1 LIYVR
6 WESLLG
12 GLLRRGG
19 GEKIRQCVFF
29 SLVNRRGVAA
39 PGVMFPRDVLDDFKI
54 VAAGKDF
61 IGRKR
66 VFTRL

>member
-1 LIYVR
+1 MCAGSRCSEDYC
-6 WESLLG
+6 
-12 GLLRRGG
+12 GG
-19 GEKIRQCVFF
+19 GEGKKSANVFFF